1 MTQSNDIVDV
11 EPVGERHLSQPA
23 DDSLKTW
30 GWISYLLHLIV
41 AVAAVVPL
49 PMPVFVSGSGSLH
62 PVRTE
67 AASVQAHSAVAKIA
81 VRVTSS
87 PELRVVWWSAEADR
101 PVP

>member
-1 MTQSNDIVDV
+1 MVDF
-11 EPVGERHLSQPA
+11 RAQ
-23 DDSLKTW
+23 DSSALPSHAT
-30 GWISYLLHLIV
+30 
-41 AVAAVVPL
+41 VAAVVPL